1 MLELAEIF
9 KSYGSARV
17 LDGASLRCERGQAV
31 CLAGA
36 NAAGKTTLLTIAA
49 GVQKADRGEVRCD
62 GTVGYV
68 PHAAGRVPPC
78 FPPIRPS
85 GRSACAH
92 LPAGVY
98 RGFRGA

>member
-62 GTVGYV
+62 GTV
-68 PHAAGRVPPC
+68 
-78 FPPIRPS
+78 
-85 GRSACAH
+85 
-92 LPAGVY
+92 
-98 RGFRGA
+98 